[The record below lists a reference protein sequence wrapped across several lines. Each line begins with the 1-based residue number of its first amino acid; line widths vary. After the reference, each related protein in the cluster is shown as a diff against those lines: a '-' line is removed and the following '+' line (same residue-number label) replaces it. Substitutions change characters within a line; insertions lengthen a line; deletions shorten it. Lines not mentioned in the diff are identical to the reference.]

1 MKQTGNASDG
11 KENEKELSVEDQN
24 PVSFA
29 IFALSRSH
37 RALAGQML
45 RKVGLFAG
53 QEILLMRL
61 WDQDGQSQ
69 NSLIRTLRLDHSTVA
84 KMVRRL
90 EDKGLVTRSRCK
102 EDGRVTIVSLTQA
115 GWDLQTKVLDVWSS
129 LERITTEDLTEQEKE
144 LFVTL
149 SQKVALNVDPALD
162 HNKGCE

>member
-1 MKQTGNASDG
+1 MKQTRSVSNN
-11 KENEKELSVEDQN
+11 KESGKELSAADQH

-29 IFALSRSH
+29 IFALARSH

-53 QEILLMRL
+53 QEILLMHL

-69 NSLIRTLRLDHSTVA
+69 NCLGRTLRLDHSTVA
-84 KMVRRL
+84 KTVRRL
-90 EDKGLVTRSRCK
+90 EDAGLVTRRRSK

-115 GWDLQTKVLDVWSS
+115 GRDLQTKVFDVWSR
-129 LERITTEDLTEQEKE
+129 LENITTEGLTEQEKE

-149 SQKVALNVDPALD
+149 SQKVASKVDKALD
-162 HNKGCE
+162 NQ